1 MLSSRR
7 QKWRSVSCAKCLVAC
22 FVLTGIWWRQNAV
35 TLRAEL
41 LWLPEMHLQ
50 HSAAI
55 NLWGH
60 TCTCKVRRMP
70 AVCNAK
76 SSSTVKESHW
86 HWNWWWDSFPPRV
99 PAALGD
105 WIIPRRIP
113 SLITLL
119 EMWEKA
125 VFSSKVFE
133 TKNCGK
139 EHFYYILIYGRGIIF
154 ATYTCY
160 CCIMPYWMVLYA
172 CMDTCIYTYMCIN
185 KWIVSVDICA
195 NK

>member
-7 QKWRSVSCAKCLVAC
+7 QKWRSVTCMKCLVAC

-41 LWLPEMHLQ
+41 LWLLEMRLQ

-55 NLWGH
+55 NLRGH
-60 TCTCKVRRMP
+60 TCTYKVRRMS
-70 AVCNAK
+70 AVCDAK
-76 SSSTVKESHW
+76 SNSTVKESHW
-86 HWNWWWDSFPPRV
+86 HWNWDSLPPRV

-105 WIIPRRIP
+105 WIISCRIP
-113 SLITLL
+113 SLITLM

-139 EHFYYILIYGRGIIF
+139 EHFYYILLYGRGIIF
-154 ATYTCY
+154 ATFH
-160 CCIMPYWMVLYA
+160 LYMLLLYYA
-172 CMDTCIYTYMCIN
+172 MLDGFICMHGYIYLHLYVH
-185 KWIVSVDICA
+185 K
-195 NK
+195 